1 MGKRFSQTRT
11 PAPHAVLMCA
21 VSAALLAYEILL
33 MRLLSIAHWHHFA
46 YMVIS
51 IALLGLGGA
60 GSLVF
65 MVFQRIRKRLDAWLI
80 LLACATAVSFSLAF
94 GLSQMTGLD
103 PLNLP
108 WQGRE
113 WFRMALT
120 YLVMALPFVFGGGIV
135 CILLTEH
142 GERAYLLYG
151 MNLFGSAAGALGV
164 IPALYLGPPWKLIPF
179 LGGIVLLGSLQICL
193 RASRPLGR
201 VFFLLIASG
210 AIVVSQLS
218 LPPIPKIHPTKALP
232 MTLALP
238 DARVE
243 AERTGPLGLIHVVA
257 SSHIRYAPGL
267 SLNFGLK
274 GEVSEATLP
283 EQKALFLDGEDL
295 GPVNRFFENG
305 RESVYLDYTTMALP
319 YHVRRP
325 RRVLILGAGGGSDVL
340 LAMRH
345 DARKI
350 VGLEINRQISS
361 LMAGPLAEFSGR
373 LKTRP
378 NIEWIEEE
386 ARRYLYGT
394 RETFDLIQ
402 VSMVDSF
409 GTSAGGLH
417 AAHENY
423 LYTTEALAQYLS
435 HLTDEGMMVMT
446 RWLTL
451 PPRDS
456 LRMIATALRVL
467 KAADPSGRPER
478 HLLFVRSWKTC
489 TLLVSKKPLGR
500 EEQLRAERFCDK
512 RAFDMNYHA
521 NMPSVR
527 ANRYDV
533 LTEPYFFH
541 GARALCGPDADA
553 FLAAYPF
560 DITPTTDDR
569 PFFSH
574 FFRWD
579 RAGTFIRHLGRDWL
593 PMADLGYL
601 FVLATLLQAVI
612 GSVLLILPPL
622 FFARRVSVSGK
633 RGEAVPGV
641 FYQLGMM
648 IYFGA
653 IGLGFMFIE
662 MVLLPKY
669 TLLLGHPIYSAAVV
683 LSSILFFA
691 GAGSLQARRVGA
703 TSAGLLWMAFAG
715 LMLCLAVQILAWD
728 HLFEQ
733 MMAWP
738 PAGRVATG
746 VAFIAVL
753 SFFLG
758 WFFPTGLDLTARQF
772 PKMIP
777 WAWASNACA
786 SVIGAVLGKCL
797 AMGLGFRGLLLF
809 AAGLYAAA
817 VMVFQ
822 GMTRTGPGEGGPA
835 PYCPKKVGRV

>member
-1 MGKRFSQTRT
+1 MVNRFFQTQT
-11 PAPHAVLMCA
+11 PARHAVLMCA
-21 VSAALLAYEILL
+21 VSGALLAYEILL
-33 MRLLSIAHWHHFA
+33 MRLLSIAYWHHFA

-65 MVFQRIRKRLDAWLI
+65 VAFQRIRKRLEAWLI
-80 LLACATAVSFSLAF
+80 ILACATAVSFPLAFSLA
-94 GLSQMTGLD
+94 QMTGLD
-103 PLNLP
+103 PLNLL

-113 WFRMALT
+113 WFLMGIT
-120 YLVMALPFVFGGGIV
+120 YLLMALPFVFGGGIV

-142 GERAYLLYG
+142 GERAFMMYG
-151 MNLFGSAAGALGV
+151 VNLFGSAAGALGI
-164 IPALYLGPPWKLIPF
+164 IPALFLRPPWSLIPF
-179 LGGIVLLGSLQICL
+179 LGGLVLLGTLRICL
-193 RASRPLGR
+193 RASRPLR
-201 VFFLLIASG
+201 NVSILLIASG
-210 AIVVSQLS
+210 AMLAVQLF
-218 LPPIPKIHPTKALP
+218 LPPIPKTHHTKALP

-238 DARVE
+238 DAHVE

-295 GPVNRFFENG
+295 GPVNRFSGNG

-319 YHVRRP
+319 YHVRTP
-325 RRVLILGAGGGSDVL
+325 HRVLILGAGGGSDIL

-350 VGLEINRQISS
+350 VALEINRQIFS
-361 LMAGPLAEFSGR
+361 LMAGPLAEFSGG

-378 NIEWIEEE
+378 NVEWIEEE

-394 RETFDLIQ
+394 QESFDLIQ
-402 VSMVDSF
+402 VSLVDSF
-409 GTSAGGLH
+409 GASAGGLH

-423 LYTTEALAQYLS
+423 LYTTQALAQYLS
-435 HLTDEGMMVMT
+435 HLTDKGMLVIT
-446 RWLTL
+446 RWLKL

-456 LRMIATALRVL
+456 LRVIATALSALRMTN
-467 KAADPSGRPER
+467 PSGRPER

-489 TLLVSKKPLGR
+489 TVLVSKSPLAR
-500 EEQLRAERFCDK
+500 EDRLRVERFCDE
-512 RAFDMNYHA
+512 RGFDAAYHA
-521 NMPSVR
+521 DMVPAR

-533 LTEPYFFH
+533 LEEPYFFK
-541 GARALCGPDADA
+541 GASALCGPDADS
-553 FLAAYPF
+553 FLKAYPF
-560 DITPTTDDR
+560 NISPTTDDR

-579 RAGTFIRHLGRDWL
+579 RAGSFFRQMGRDWL

-601 FVLATLLQAVI
+601 FVLATLFQAIV
-612 GSVLLILPPL
+612 GGVLLTLLPL
-622 FFARRVSVSGK
+622 VFAHGITVSGK
-633 RGEAVPGV
+633 AKDAVPRV
-641 FYQLGMM
+641 SQYLGMM
-648 IYFGA
+648 FYFGA
-653 IGLGFMFIE
+653 IGMGFMFIE

-691 GAGSLQARRVGA
+691 GIGSLWIRRRRG
-703 TSAGLLWMAFAG
+703 TGGTFLWVAFAAIVG
-715 LMLCLAVQILAWD
+715 CVTVQITAGD

-733 MMAWP
+733 VLAWSP
-738 PAGRVATG
+738 GGRVATG
-746 VAFIAVL
+746 VFLISVL

-758 WFFPTGLDLTARQF
+758 WFFPSGLHLAAVRF
-772 PKMIP
+772 PGTIP
-777 WAWASNACA
+777 WAWATNGCA

-797 AMGLGFRGLLLF
+797 AMGLGFQWLLVF
-809 AAGLYAAA
+809 AAGLYFAATA
-817 VMVFQ
+817 VFQ
-822 GMTRTGPGEGGPA
+822 ALMSKA
-835 PYCPKKVGRV
+835 GRASSF

>member
-1 MGKRFSQTRT
+1 MGIRFSKTRT

-33 MRLLSIAHWHHFA
+33 MRLLSIAYWHHFA

-51 IALLGLGGA
+51 VALLGLGGA

-65 MVFQRIRKRLDAWLI
+65 MVFQRIRRRLDAWLI

-120 YLVMALPFVFGGGIV
+120 YLAMALPFVFGGGIV

-164 IPALYLGPPWKLIPF
+164 IPALYLAAPWKLIPF
-179 LGGIVLLGSLQICL
+179 LGGLVLLGTLQICL
-193 RASRPLGR
+193 RAFRPLGG
-201 VFFLLIASG
+201 FFIVLIALG

-218 LPPIPKIHPTKALP
+218 LPPIPKIHHTKALP
-232 MTLALP
+232 MTLAFP

-274 GEVSEATLP
+274 GEVSEAILP
-283 EQKALFLDGEDL
+283 EQKALFLDGEGL
-295 GPVNRFFENG
+295 GPVNRFSEN
-305 RESVYLDYTTMALP
+305 RCESVYLDYTTMALP

-325 RRVLILGAGGGSDVL
+325 RRILILGAGGGSDVL

-378 NIEWIEEE
+378 NIEWIDEE

-394 RETFDLIQ
+394 REAFDLIQ
-402 VSMVDSF
+402 VSLVDSF

-435 HLTDEGMMVMT
+435 HLTDGGMVVIT
-446 RWLTL
+446 RWLKL

-456 LRMIATALRVL
+456 LRMIATALRAL
-467 KAADPSGRPER
+467 KAADPFGRPER

-489 TLLVSKKPLGR
+489 TLLVSKTPLDR
-500 EEQLRAERFCDK
+500 EERLRAERFCDN

-521 NMPSVR
+521 DMVPAL

-533 LTEPYFFH
+533 LTEPYYFN
-541 GARALCGPDADA
+541 GAKSLCGPDADT
-553 FLAAYPF
+553 FLEAYPF
-560 DITPTTDDR
+560 DLTPTTDDR

-579 RAGTFIRHLGRDWL
+579 RAGAFIRQLGGDWL

-612 GSVLLILPPL
+612 GSVGLILPPL
-622 FFARRVSVSGK
+622 IIARRVSVP
-633 RGEAVPGV
+633 GERQEALPGV
-641 FYQLGMM
+641 SYQLGMM

-653 IGLGFMFIE
+653 IGLAFMFVE
-662 MVLLPKY
+662 MVLIPKY

-683 LSSILFFA
+683 LSTILFFA
-691 GAGSLQARRVGA
+691 GAGSLGARRIKA
-703 TSAGLLWMAFAG
+703 TGDRLLWIAFAG
-715 LMLCLAVQILAWD
+715 IMVCIAFHILAWD

-738 PAGRVATG
+738 AAGRVATG
-746 VAFIAVL
+746 VFFMAVL

-758 WFFPTGLDLTARQF
+758 WFFPTGLDLAARQF
-772 PKMIP
+772 PGMIP
-777 WAWASNACA
+777 WAWAANGCA

-809 AAGLYAAA
+809 AAGLYFAAAA
-817 VMVFQ
+817 VFQVF
-822 GMTRTGPGEGGPA
+822 TRTRSRS
-835 PYCPKKVGRV
+835 KKRIRV